1 MRNQLVKTMLLTAC
15 AGSSLIAAD
24 SADPFSSFDAS
35 KVRDTESK
43 LRWGAYGEL
52 HYNDFQGGDKNS
64 ILDLHRLVFLAEYNF
79 EDDIKFVT
87 EIEIEHAF
95 VQDGEG
101 ELEVEQAYIDFAI
114 NENFGVRGGVML
126 VPISIMNLYHE
137 PTLFFGVE
145 RPFTQ
150 KQIIPTTW
158 FEPGIGIYGQANDQ
172 LSYEVTI
179 QSGLNQ
185 AEFDADGLRGGRT
198 KAYKSSAEDMM
209 LTARLDYRPTPELWL
224 AAAFNTG
231 GSAQDATGARE
242 TGNVTAL
249 VLEGRYDGGPIKAGL
264 TYSMVSIGDAEEISI
279 ANGETVSE
287 SLSGLE
293 IFAGY
298 DLMTLI
304 DPDSDKEFSFFVRFE
319 TFDSQE
325 DVPSGFSEVESEIGT
340 VLTYGF
346 DFKPHE
352 NVAVKIDYQD
362 YESDDDSRIDQW
374 NMGIGWMF

>member
-1 MRNQLVKTMLLTAC
+1 MRQQLVKTMLLTAC
-15 AGSSLIAAD
+15 AGGAVFAAD
-24 SADPFSSFDAS
+24 SADPFANFDAS

-52 HYNDFQGGDKNS
+52 HYNDYQGGDKNS
-64 ILDLHRLVFLAEYNF
+64 KLDLHRLVFLAEYNF

-95 VQDGEG
+95 VNDGQG
-101 ELEVEQAYIDFAI
+101 ELEVEQAYIDFSI
-114 NENFGVRGGVML
+114 NENFGVRAGVML

-150 KQIIPTTW
+150 SQIVPTTW

-172 LSYEVTI
+172 LSYEVTLQAGLD
-179 QSGLNQ
+179 QSG
-185 AEFDADGLRGGRT
+185 FDEDGLRGGRQ
-198 KAYKSSAEDMM
+198 KAYNSAAEDMM
-209 LTARLDYRPTPELWL
+209 LTARVDFRPTPEIWL
-224 AAAFNTG
+224 AAGLNTG
-231 GSAQDATGARE
+231 ATAQDATGNNE
-242 TGNVTAL
+242 SGNVTVL
-249 VLEGRYDGGPIKAGL
+249 TLEGRYDGGPIKAGL
-264 TYSMVSIGDAEEISI
+264 TYSNVSIGDAEDI
-279 ANGETVSE
+279 APGVSE

-293 IFAGY
+293 IFGGY
-298 DLMTLI
+298 DLMTFI
-304 DPDSDKEFSFFVRFE
+304 DPDSDKELSFFVRFE

-325 DVPSGFSEVESEIGT
+325 DVPNIAEDESEIGT

-362 YESDDDSRIDQW
+362 FESDDDSRIDQW